1 MSLTEGQTF
10 GRERGFRRPD
20 HSYQGEMKWWIV
32 SVQGHGAIAHG
43 AEFLYIEEIVD
54 TATVGPVALYR
65 QWVVDPDGAIYES
78 DGTPRRKELC
88 FRATKDLLTE
98 IGVMKMEEC

>member
-20 HSYQGEMKWWIV
+20 HGYQGEMNWWIV
-32 SVQGHGAIAHG
+32 SVQGHGATAHG

-65 QWVVDPDGAIYES
+65 QWVVDPDGEPTKPKGYRAEKNSASERRRTYW
-78 DGTPRRKELC
+78 PRS
-88 FRATKDLLTE
+88 AP
-98 IGVMKMEEC
+98 